1 MTIESG
7 NFDSGFDFESPDGG
21 DEEGGSR
28 LFIILAVGLAGLIV
42 LGLVA
47 IGGVLMLRKIQNKQL
62 TAQVTPVATP
72 TLAVAAQLPT
82 ATSAPP
88 TATPTEISQE
98 LLLPTATSTP
108 VVSAG
113 SGNEDSSS
121 GGSLSGGEGAAM
133 GTPVTVEDATN
144 TATPV
149 VPVGTPVGSA
159 EVPNTGFG
167 GFELALI
174 AVGLIAVLFVARRL
188 RRQSI

>member
-7 NFDSGFDFESPDGG
+7 NFDSGFDFEPPNDD

-28 LFIILAVGLAGLIV
+28 LFIILAVGQAGLIV

-72 TLAVAAQLPT
+72 TLMVAAQLPT

-88 TATPTEISQE
+88 TATPTEVSKE
-98 LLLPTATSTP
+98 SLPPTATSTS
-108 VVSAG
+108 VVVATSS
-113 SGNEDSSS
+113 SGASS
-121 GGSLSGGEGAAM
+121 GGSQNGGEGAAT
-133 GTPVTVEDATN
+133 GTPTPTAAGATS
-144 TATPV
+144 TATAV
-149 VPVGTPVGSA
+149 VPVGTPVSSA

-167 GFELALI
+167 GLELALI
-174 AVGLIAVLFVARRL
+174 AIGLIAVLFVARRL

>member
-7 NFDSGFDFESPDGG
+7 NFDSSGFDFEPPND

-88 TATPTEISQE
+88 TATPTEVSKE
-98 LLLPTATSTP
+98 SLLPTATSTP
-108 VVSAG
+108 VLAAG
-113 SGNEDSSS
+113 SGDASS
-121 GGSLSGGEGAAM
+121 GGSQSGEEGAAA
-133 GTPVTVEDATN
+133 GTPAAVDGATS
-144 TATPV
+144 TAAAV
-149 VPVGTPVGSA
+149 VPVGTPVGST

-174 AVGLIAVLFVARRL
+174 AIGLIAVLFVARRL